1 MWWWWWRRRKNNRN
15 VEVEERKQKKCGCGE
30 VAMER
35 NNRNVVVSK
44 PF

>member
-1 MWWWWWRRRKNNRN
+1 MA
-15 VEVEERKQKKCGCGE
+15 EEEKQQKCCGGREKTKKCGCGE

>member
-1 MWWWWWRRRKNNRN
+1 MARRHKKK
-15 VEVEERKQKKCGCGE
+15 RKQKKWDCGE